1 MNIRQVIKTLEDQGH
16 SITYYVR
23 KDGGVLIK
31 SIDGVKYQGA
41 TGNKIARWM
50 AGQQLSEKRAKQLEK
65 ITTTGKRAKKTL
77 TNETI
82 KKKLREVQ
90 RKWNKAFPHK
100 RGETPSVGLK
110 TSKDVKWNLEHKG
123 EEETIRLLNEA
134 ERYAEGIAYSENVKN
149 LIDRITEVNEYYNSK
164 ELKDVIS
171 WINDNFDKI
180 QENKM
185 EKSYQILYLLND
197 GVSVEQVAQLLKN
210 HFGIK

>member
-50 AGQQLSEKRAKQLEK
+50 TGQQLSEKRAKQLEK
-65 ITTTGKRAKKTL
+65 ITTTGKRAKKTI
-77 TNETI
+77 TNERV
-82 KKKLREVQ
+82 KKKLRKVQ
-90 RKWNKAFPHK
+90 RKWNQAFPHK
-100 RGETPSVGLK
+100 RGETPSVGTK

-134 ERYAEGIAYSENVKN
+134 ERYAEGLAYTENVN
-149 LIDRITEVNEYYNSK
+149 HLIDRISEVNEYYNSEELQRVIDWLEENIDKVK
-164 ELKDVIS
+164 ESQMSKAYD
-171 WINDNFDKI
+171 
-180 QENKM
+180 
-185 EKSYQILYLLND
+185 ILYLLNN
-197 GVSVEQVAQLLKN
+197 GVSPEQVAQLLIN
-210 HFGIK
+210 HFGIR